1 MFPNKA
7 DNEIA
12 AKDPQPG
19 DYWSEMF
26 CPVCLVVGRK
36 ENKVFIYE
44 NYKPI
49 DKGYWSWDTE
59 KVSEYDIKDFQSKIS
74 HETIGL
80 LTSFHL
86 GVHDSS
92 YTGLWQ
98 YHSNCHTIS

>member
-74 HETIGL
+74 HETIDGYWCDVDRNKMKQFVEYYEESL
-80 LTSFHL
+80 K
-86 GVHDSS
+86 
-92 YTGLWQ
+92 
-98 YHSNCHTIS
+98 